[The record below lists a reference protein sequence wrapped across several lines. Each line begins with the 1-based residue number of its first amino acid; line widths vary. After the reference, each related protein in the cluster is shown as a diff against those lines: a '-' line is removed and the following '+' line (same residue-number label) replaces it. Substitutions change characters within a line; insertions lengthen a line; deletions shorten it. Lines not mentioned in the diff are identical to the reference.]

1 MQKCKKKKMRN
12 ERMRNEKELFN
23 ERKNEDSSIAKQ
35 MLQNGEQLV
44 GMEESAL
51 S

>member
-1 MQKCKKKKMRN
+1 
-12 ERMRNEKELFN
+12 MRNEKELFN